1 MNIASHP
8 SRREPRGGHAR
19 SRRIRRHVRRRP
31 PRPTFSDD
39 AGSEETFSRDDDVED
54 DARSGARGRWREEF
68 VGRER
73 TRDDDDDDAFEDARE
88 VPRRRREAAAEEE
101 EDDLYAHFSRARVAV
116 CEYAREDAM
125 RLRENYKDWAR
136 RRRRGT
142 TTTARTS

>member
-1 MNIASHP
+1 MDT
-8 SRREPRGGHAR
+8 RGRAAFVAM
-19 SRRIRRHVRRRP
+19 SADAP

-125 RLRENYKDWAR
+125 EIARELQL
-136 RRRRGT
+136 
-142 TTTARTS
+142 SLIHI